1 MSDRSKIEW
10 CDTTWNPITGCTKIS
25 QGCKNC
31 YAADLHNRRHA
42 AYLRGAKLPQQY
54 AKPFETVQLHPDRLV
69 MPLHWK
75 KPRRIFVNS
84 TSDLF
89 HEDVPDEFI
98 WKVFSV
104 MAAAENHTFLILTK
118 RPERMDDYLCQWE
131 CNFPVLYQTDTILHS
146 WPLPNVWLGVSVE
159 DQAAADERIPFLLAT
174 PSSVRFVSCEPLLG
188 PVDIRQYLQ
197 PTGEELIEINDAQ
210 REFPGKITKNE
221 IKRSFPKL
229 DWVITGGESGQN
241 ARPMHPD
248 WARSLRDQCSQAGV
262 PYFFKQWGEWKP
274 FDGAYYPNQK
284 FAYLTKEGHDSVLT
298 KKKSTTTM
306 IRCGKTNAGRLLDGR
321 VWNEFP
327 GGGEE

>member
-10 CDTTWNPITGCTKIS
+10 CDTTWNPISGCTKIS

-31 YAADLHNRRHA
+31 YAAELHNRRYK
-42 AYLRGAKLPQQY
+42 AYMRGAKLPEQY
-54 AKPFETVQLHPDRLV
+54 AKPFGEIQLHEDRLE

-131 CNFPVLYQTDTILHS
+131 FNFPVLYQTDTILHS

-159 DQAAADERIPFLLAT
+159 NQAAADERIPLLLKT
-174 PSSVRFVSCEPLLG
+174 PAAVRFVSVEPMLEKVDLTRVHDETTHTYFDVLG
-188 PVDIRQYLQ
+188 GSRFDYGLDGHGIAS
-197 PTGEELIEINDAQ
+197 PTRNKIN
-210 REFPGKITKNE
+210 
-221 IKRSFPKL
+221 
-229 DWVITGGESGQN
+229 WVICGGESGSG

-248 WARSLRDQCSQAGV
+248 WARSLRDQCRLADI
-262 PYFFKQWGEWKP
+262 PFFFKQWGEWSSDYP
-274 FDGAYYPNQK
+274 QGRNLANTEMTYADGMTYYR
-284 FAYLTKEGHDSVLT
+284 LG
-298 KKKSTTTM
+298 KKNT
-306 IRCGKTNAGRLLDGR
+306 GRLLDGR
-321 VWNEFP
+321 EWDEYP
-327 GGGEE
+327 GGEG